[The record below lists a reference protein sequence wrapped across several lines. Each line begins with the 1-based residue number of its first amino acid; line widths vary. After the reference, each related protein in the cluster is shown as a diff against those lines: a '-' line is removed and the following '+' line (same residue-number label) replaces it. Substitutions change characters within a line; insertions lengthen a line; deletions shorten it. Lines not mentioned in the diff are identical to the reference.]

1 MKGDISFKKIV
12 EDINKTKAKMKAIQ
26 KTKKFRIDNAKSLSF
41 AVDDCLED
49 GLASYGICLDPEE
62 SHIIH
67 TFIWQSLLNKVNHNG
82 DREIIRKG
90 RKGTKMKVIS
100 FKE

>member
-1 MKGDISFKKIV
+1 MKGDISIKKMV
-12 EDINKTKAKMKAIQ
+12 EDINTTKAKMKAIR

-41 AVDDCLED
+41 HIDDCLED
-49 GLASYGICLDPEE
+49 GLASYGICLSPEE
-62 SHIIH
+62 SHAIH

-82 DREIIRKG
+82 DKEIIRKG

-100 FKE
+100 IKE